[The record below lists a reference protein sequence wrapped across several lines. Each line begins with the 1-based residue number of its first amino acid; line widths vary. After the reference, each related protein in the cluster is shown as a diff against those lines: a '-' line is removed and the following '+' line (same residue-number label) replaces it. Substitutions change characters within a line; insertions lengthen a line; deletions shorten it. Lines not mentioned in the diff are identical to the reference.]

1 MTTIFIAGSIK
12 IKHLHDEVQARIMNI
27 LAMQYDV
34 VVGDA
39 GGADS
44 AIQQFL
50 SDQGA
55 ARVMVYCSGEHPRNN
70 IGRWPVHQVATYHAK
85 RSRAWFTAK
94 DVAMAQAADLGLM
107 VWDGISTG
115 TLSNVVELLARKRNS
130 LVFTN
135 TDRQFHRIL
144 SVDDLQA
151 LVARMAVAARAKAD
165 TSIDLSARI
174 QSLQSRLMQDRILA
188 QRAVQAGSSTPMPAE
203 CDSAIPS

>member
-1 MTTIFIAGSIK
+1 MTTVLIAGSIK
-12 IKHLHDEVQARIMNI
+12 IKHLPDEVQARIVNI
-27 LAMQYDV
+27 LSLHYDV

-44 AIQQFL
+44 AVQQFL
-50 SDQGA
+50 ADQGA
-55 ARVMVYCSGEHPRNN
+55 ARVTVYCSGERPRNN
-70 IGRWPVHQVATYHAK
+70 IGGWPVHQVTSYHAK

-107 VWDGISTG
+107 VWDGVSTG

-144 SVDDLQA
+144 SVEHLQA
-151 LVARMAVAARAKAD
+151 LVASMAVAARAKAD
-165 TSIDLSARI
+165 TRIDLSARI
-174 QSLQSRLMQDRILA
+174 EGLQSRAMQDRILA
-188 QRAVQAGSSTPMPAE
+188 QRAAQADLPTLMPAAF
-203 CDSAIPS
+203 DSAVPS